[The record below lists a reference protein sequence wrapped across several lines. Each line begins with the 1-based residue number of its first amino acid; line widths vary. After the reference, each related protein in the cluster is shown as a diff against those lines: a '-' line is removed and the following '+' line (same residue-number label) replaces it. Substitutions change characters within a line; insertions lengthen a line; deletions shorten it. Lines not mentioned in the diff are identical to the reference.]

1 MKRILVVEDSKSEQ
15 LLISG
20 LLKTLGVE
28 VILFENGNLAL
39 EWLQN
44 NPVPDLIFL
53 DIIMPDMSG
62 YDLCRKIRT
71 ELNLDT
77 VPIVFCST
85 KGEEYDK
92 FWALRQGGN
101 AYITKPYSPSD
112 LMKTAKDYLL
122 A

>member
-1 MKRILVVEDSKSEQ
+1 MKKILVVEDSKSEQ

-20 LLKTLGVE
+20 LLRTLGVE
-28 VILFENGNLAL
+28 VIVLNDGESAMG
-39 EWLQN
+39 WLSE

-53 DIIMPDMSG
+53 DIVMPDMSG

-71 ELNLDT
+71 ELNLES

-85 KGEEYDK
+85 KNEEYDR

-101 AYITKPYSPSD
+101 AYLTKPYNPSD
-112 LMKTAKDYLL
+112 LMKTAKEYLF

>member
-28 VILFENGNLAL
+28 VILCENGNLAL
-39 EWLQN
+39 DWLQN
-44 NPVPDLIFL
+44 NPAPDLIFL

-71 ELNLDT
+71 ELNLET

>member
-28 VILFENGNLAL
+28 VVLFENGHLAL

-101 AYITKPYSPSD
+101 AYITKPYSPND
-112 LMKTAKDYLL
+112 LMQTAKDYLL
-122 A
+122 V

>member
-20 LLKTLGVE
+20 LLKTLGAE
-28 VILFENGNLAL
+28 ITALSDGSSAIQWLA
-39 EWLQN
+39 E

-53 DIIMPDMSG
+53 DIVMPGISG

-71 ELNLDT
+71 ELGLET

-85 KGEEYDK
+85 KNEEYDR

-101 AYITKPYSPSD
+101 AYLTKPYSPSD
-112 LMKTAKDYLL
+112 LMKTAKEYL
-122 A
+122 AI